1 MSKAVRTGAEC
12 PYLDTISRQNLE
24 FDFEKCCSVSLSPV
38 NVYACLVCGKF
49 FQVYCLP
56 DMYQVVDRSLAD
68 IQYILNPTYT
78 EAEISRLDTD
88 VTWARALDGSEYMPG
103 LVGLNNMKR
112 NDYANVVV
120 QALVRI
126 GPIRDFFLREE
137 NYAGCTSTLVR
148 EFASLVR
155 KLWLPRAFKGHV
167 SPHEFM
173 QAVIGASKRRFTI
186 DCQADAIEFFQWLV
200 NALHLDL
207 TGGRHRRRSIV
218 SDCLRGELEVTTLAG
233 TGRARDRAADL
244 VERVPFLML
253 GLDLPP
259 APLFKDALENV
270 VIPQVPMRELLAK
283 YGGERV
289 LPAGEASAAAKYN
302 LIANIVHEGKH
313 EDGTLRVHIL
323 RKVENT
329 WYDVQDLRVTDV
341 LPQMVA
347 LSETYMQIYER
358 Q

>member
-1 MSKAVRTGAEC
+1 M
-12 PYLDTISRQNLE
+12 
-24 FDFEKCCSVSLSPV
+24 
-38 NVYACLVCGKF
+38 
-49 FQVYCLP
+49 
-56 DMYQVVDRSLAD
+56 
-68 IQYILNPTYT
+68 
-78 EAEISRLDTD
+78 
-88 VTWARALDGSEYMPG
+88 
-103 LVGLNNMKR
+103 
-112 NDYANVVV
+112 
-120 QALVRI
+120 
-126 GPIRDFFLREE
+126 
-137 NYAGCTSTLVR
+137 
-148 EFASLVR
+148 R

-186 DCQADAIEFFQWLV
+186 DRQADAIEFFQWLV

-207 TGGRHRRRSIV
+207 TGGRHRRRSII

-289 LPAGEASAAAKYN
+289 SEDIQHGRRKMRLLSPPRFLALQVKRFTRTQFFWEKNPTIVNFPVKGLELPAGEASAAAKYN

-329 WYDVQDLRVTDV
+329 WYDVQVRVRSYPI
-341 LPQMVA
+341 L
-347 LSETYMQIYER
+347 I
-358 Q
+358 